1 MISWGREGAEV
12 RVGKSVV
19 HFILIYSQLL
29 DLLILTSKIMRKKL
43 IRGQAHDSVL
53 HTGRI
58 FTWDI
63 ICDSISFA
71 RSPHILSAPIMFQA
85 LETLKWAAAIPIFKE
100 LAI

>member
-1 MISWGREGAEV
+1 M

-43 IRGQAHDSVL
+43 ISGQAQDSVL

-63 ICDSISFA
+63 MCDAISFA
-71 RSPHILSAPIMFQA
+71 RSPNILSAPIMFQA
-85 LETLKWAAAIPIFKE
+85 LETLRWAAAIPIFKE